1 MPELDQSGAEDETM
15 QEITAAMEVVRLP
28 ESIASAARIETIDM
42 SDATSTTLL
51 QSNDSLL
58 VSPSVFETDRESTV
72 DFDCPFDQLGP
83 PSDPLDFPRPEF
95 HRGRRDDVLCYIPAN
110 DEHQVMKNV
119 LFRDFSRESPDDAES
134 RVQQAYWPIPH
145 KRPIKTIMGHV
156 EICLVLERC
165 RRRGDEDDS
174 AGEGGTCSSSDDE
187 EEDDIVFQITDRR
200 VAVKVNYS
208 DQMQRLRTRHAE
220 DPLKEIAAMQL
231 IGDSHRNVLGCM
243 EVLFDGHNL
252 NVVMRYCDSGDLF
265 QLLQEGLELD
275 DGAAPGMSEGR
286 ARYWFRQLIAGLC
299 HLHSVGVCHRDLS
312 PENVMIDKES
322 GCLIIDLGK

>member
-1 MPELDQSGAEDETM
+1 
-15 QEITAAMEVVRLP
+15 
-28 ESIASAARIETIDM
+28 
-42 SDATSTTLL
+42 
-51 QSNDSLL
+51 
-58 VSPSVFETDRESTV
+58 
-72 DFDCPFDQLGP
+72 
-83 PSDPLDFPRPEF
+83 
-95 HRGRRDDVLCYIPAN
+95 
-110 DEHQVMKNV
+110 
-119 LFRDFSRESPDDAES
+119 
-134 RVQQAYWPIPH
+134 
-145 KRPIKTIMGHV
+145 MGHV